1 MIGGKRNHIAL
12 MGGSFNP
19 VHIGHIMVA
28 DYVRQV
34 MDFDEVLMCVSPLN
48 PLKAGDNDLAC
59 DDARMD
65 MLRLACAGHPGLTP
79 CDIELNMPRPSY
91 TIDTL
96 NRLERLYPD
105 CDISIII
112 GSDNWLLFHRW
123 RAAAEIIQRF
133 GVVVYPRPGYSI
145 DCNGLP
151 DNVTIVDSPSIDLSS
166 TFLRTKLA
174 QGFDMNIFLPQGV
187 YKYIKNHKLYGT
199 T

>member
-1 MIGGKRNHIAL
+1 MEGKRKHIAL

-48 PLKAGDNDLAC
+48 PLKAGIDNLAS
-59 DDARMD
+59 DTARMD
-65 MLRLACAGHPGLTP
+65 MLQLACENRHGLIP
-79 CDIELNMPRPSY
+79 CDIELTMPRPSY

-96 NRLERLYPD
+96 NLLSRLHPD

-112 GSDNWLLFHRW
+112 GGDNWQLFDRW
-123 RAAAEIIQRF
+123 RAAEEIFERF
-133 GVVVYPRPGYSI
+133 GVVVYPRPGYVI
-145 DCNGLP
+145 DSNNLHE
-151 DNVTIVDSPSIDLSS
+151 NVTIVDSPSIDLSS

-174 QGFDMNIFLPQGV
+174 QGLDMNIFLPQGV
-187 YKYIKNHKLYGT
+187 YNYIKNHKLYGT
-199 T
+199 D

>member
-1 MIGGKRNHIAL
+1 MEGKRKHIAL

-28 DYVRQV
+28 DFVRQV

-48 PLKAGDNDLAC
+48 PLKAETNDLAS
-59 DDARMD
+59 DTDRMD
-65 MLRLACAGHPGLTP
+65 MLRLACENRHGLIP
-79 CDIELNMPRPSY
+79 CSIELTMPRPSY

-96 NRLERLYPD
+96 NRLAQLHPD

-112 GSDNWLLFHRW
+112 GGDNWQLFDRW
-123 RAAAEIIQRF
+123 RAAEEIIERF
-133 GVVVYPRPGYSI
+133 GVVVYPRPGYVI
-145 DCNGLP
+145 DSNNLHE
-151 DNVTIVDSPSIDLSS
+151 NVTIVDSPSIDLSS

-174 QGFDMNIFLPQGV
+174 QGLDMNIFLPQGV